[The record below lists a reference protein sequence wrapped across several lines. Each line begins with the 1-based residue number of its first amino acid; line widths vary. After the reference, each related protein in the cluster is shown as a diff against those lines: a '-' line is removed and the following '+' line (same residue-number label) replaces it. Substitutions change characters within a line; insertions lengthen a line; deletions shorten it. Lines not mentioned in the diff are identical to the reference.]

1 MAPTTNRNLT
11 IFAGEFPARSE
22 TFVRNHAAGFAQRGW
37 RVEVMSSQPGESM
50 SQTELAEVDAMGVTR
65 SYWGAWSPSSAGR
78 ALQFAGE
85 LMRAPGLVAVL
96 NGAGG
101 WTRPEM
107 FAGHRMRRLLRQSP
121 TGPVHVHYGKYAA
134 LLVAAGWPGPA
145 IVTWHGFDANI
156 VPKLRGDGIYRD
168 LFAKDWVHTVGSSF
182 VQRRLVA
189 LGARPD
195 RIVKIPMGVDFER
208 FVEIDRSGWA
218 ARPLAVVS
226 VGRLSEEKGHAVL
239 LDAAAEVNARGT
251 DLRLTIIGEGPARP
265 VLERQIRDLGLGAR
279 VLLLG
284 SQPPARVVRELAA
297 ADVFALPGV
306 TAGNGSEETQG
317 LAYIEAQATGLP
329 VIASDVGGVSESLD
343 PGRSGILTAERD
355 VKAVADALVAYAE
368 HPDLRYDHG
377 RQGAA
382 FVRAKFTQAAML
394 DAFERLY
401 AGEAA

>member
-145 IVTWHGFDANI
+145 IVTWHGFDACQCFCDFFQTGAGLHR
-156 VPKLRGDGIYRD
+156 KR
-168 LFAKDWVHTVGSSF
+168 SSCNC
-182 VQRRLVA
+182 VCNNMSTRH
-189 LGARPD
+189 G
-195 RIVKIPMGVDFER
+195 
-208 FVEIDRSGWA
+208 
-218 ARPLAVVS
+218 
-226 VGRLSEEKGHAVL
+226 
-239 LDAAAEVNARGT
+239 
-251 DLRLTIIGEGPARP
+251 
-265 VLERQIRDLGLGAR
+265 
-279 VLLLG
+279 
-284 SQPPARVVRELAA
+284 
-297 ADVFALPGV
+297 
-306 TAGNGSEETQG
+306 
-317 LAYIEAQATGLP
+317 YEAIHP
-329 VIASDVGGVSESLD
+329 S
-343 PGRSGILTAERD
+343 PGRSERI
-355 VKAVADALVAYAE
+355 A
-368 HPDLRYDHG
+368 
-377 RQGAA
+377 
-382 FVRAKFTQAAML
+382 
-394 DAFERLY
+394 
-401 AGEAA
+401 